1 MTVSFQF
8 WSSKTLCCLYF
19 TDKFISL
26 FLPRPKCS
34 HITMEDNKIVLVR
47 LKKWR
52 KGSAT
57 YVQCLEKELWIVSY
71 CTVFIFS
78 FFQSSCNNHLH
89 LVHSKSWLSLYSTD
103 NCILTMKLIP
113 RYFSMSFKK
122 KFENILQQRR
132 GGQKIRLKNNF
143 WGLLILNQICQ
154 VDIFSLI
161 LLVHESI
168 TTEFQKITK
177 NENNKHIITNQIR
190 TVSRL

>member
-1 MTVSFQF
+1 
-8 WSSKTLCCLYF
+8 
-19 TDKFISL
+19 
-26 FLPRPKCS
+26 
-34 HITMEDNKIVLVR
+34 
-47 LKKWR
+47 
-52 KGSAT
+52 
-57 YVQCLEKELWIVSY
+57 
-71 CTVFIFS
+71 
-78 FFQSSCNNHLH
+78 
-89 LVHSKSWLSLYSTD
+89 
-103 NCILTMKLIP
+103 MKLIP